1 MKYCKR
7 HRERIEDFA
16 CFPLAC
22 HFKNELLRKKHY
34 VLCSF
39 VFYSDNCEAF
49 VDSGCKQSADSVRAR
64 NGWKERP
71 ATIWKAFAH
80 LAGWVFPHE
89 QIVDPGQLFFVVPKA
104 HSNVSQLNCYD
115 AKARDLITIR
125 RSNTNY
131 VQRAL
136 RFVVSVRH
144 FRSR

>member
-1 MKYCKR
+1 M
-7 HRERIEDFA
+7 FS
-16 CFPLAC
+16 P
-22 HFKNELLRKKHY
+22 
-34 VLCSF
+34 
-39 VFYSDNCEAF
+39 DNCEVF
-49 VDSGCKQSADSVRAR
+49 VGSGCKQSADSVRAR

-80 LAGWVFPHE
+80 LARWVFPHE
-89 QIVDPGQLFFVVPKA
+89 QIVDPGPLFFVVPKA

-144 FRSR
+144 FQLRRVALNRRAAVMAILHPSHSVPLCTLRIFSPPLPVTRY